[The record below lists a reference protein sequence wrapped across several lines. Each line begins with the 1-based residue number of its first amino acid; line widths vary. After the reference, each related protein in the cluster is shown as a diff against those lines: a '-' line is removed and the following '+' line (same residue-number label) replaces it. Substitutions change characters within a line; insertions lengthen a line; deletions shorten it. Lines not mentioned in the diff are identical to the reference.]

1 MRVRVFKLQRSRVC
15 HGWMAALPPAIILN
29 TVKVE
34 VFVGT
39 RLKIRTVCWFKSP
52 IIPDI
57 KVAL

>member
-1 MRVRVFKLQRSRVC
+1 
-15 HGWMAALPPAIILN
+15 MAALPPAIILN